1 MNYCIVCG
9 NFVKKVLLK
18 DDSVE
23 RFICTTCNHIHYENP
38 KIIVGSLPVKDD
50 FILLCKRNI
59 EPAKGK
65 WTFPSGYMEIGE
77 SLEDGA
83 KREAYEE
90 ARLVYEIIKLYGS
103 FSNPRIG
110 QVIFVYLAKILNK
123 DYKAAAETS
132 EVKLFQLN
140 KIPWDDI
147 SFPSVE
153 FFLKRYVADFNDNKK
168 FKFHSNF
175 GNY

>member
-1 MNYCIVCG
+1 MNYCIMCG
-9 NFVKKVLLK
+9 NFVEKVLLK

-59 EPAKGK
+59 EPARGK

-103 FSNPRIG
+103 FSIPRIG
-110 QVIFVYLAKILNK
+110 QVLFVYLGKILNK
-123 DYKAAAETS
+123 DYKAASETS

-140 KIPWDDI
+140 KIPWGNI